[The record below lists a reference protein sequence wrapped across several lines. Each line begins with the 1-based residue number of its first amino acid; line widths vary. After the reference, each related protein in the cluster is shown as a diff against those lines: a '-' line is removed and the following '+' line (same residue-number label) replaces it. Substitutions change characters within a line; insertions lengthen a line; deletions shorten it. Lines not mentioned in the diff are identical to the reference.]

1 MGNAEGRARKRSMS
15 NPALNRFLR
24 SGGVN
29 NFHVGR
35 GGTEAVAR
43 RGDPF
48 PVFAGETYRGRFSM
62 KTEDKGSEAKSND
75 FAKKENREKG
85 EKRKKDDGESSS
97 DDEDGGPHFKKD
109 GIHKKNSDAGA
120 QSSRKHDFI
129 PVTTLLQTLTCIVFA
144 QTETGRRARA
154 RTRRSLASPTRT
166 RMAKLTLLRRSRV
179 HTLGTRLCAWHGVG
193 RCAVFLTIT
202 SFS

>member
-1 MGNAEGRARKRSMS
+1 MS

-24 SGGVN
+24 SGGVT

-85 EKRKKDDGESSS
+85 EKRKKDDGDSS
-97 DDEDGGPHFKKD
+97 DDDDGPHFKSDGVPKKGSDGDGDGIKNEKRKAGKKGNGPWDDKD
-109 GIHKKNSDAGA
+109 GDGKPNKVDKN
-120 QSSRKHDFI
+120 
-129 PVTTLLQTLTCIVFA
+129 
-144 QTETGRRARA
+144 
-154 RTRRSLASPTRT
+154 
-166 RMAKLTLLRRSRV
+166 
-179 HTLGTRLCAWHGVG
+179 
-193 RCAVFLTIT
+193 
-202 SFS
+202 